1 VPRQLGYLLP
11 TREAIMEGRQDTAPL
26 LKLAEQAASQDFAS
40 VWVGDSVTARPRHE
54 PLTLLAAVSARTP
67 GLTIGTAVLLPMLR
81 TI

>member
-1 VPRQLGYLLP
+1 VPRQLGSLLP
-11 TREAIMEGRQDTAPL
+11 TREAFMEGARRPPPHETRRTSRVPGL
-26 LKLAEQAASQDFAS
+26 RS
-40 VWVGDSVTARPRHE
+40 VWVGDSMTARPRHE